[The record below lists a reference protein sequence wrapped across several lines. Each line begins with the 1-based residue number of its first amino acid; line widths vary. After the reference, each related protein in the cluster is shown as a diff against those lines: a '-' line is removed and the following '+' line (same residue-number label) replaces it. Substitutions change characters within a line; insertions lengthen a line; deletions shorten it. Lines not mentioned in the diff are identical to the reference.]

1 MAGMR
6 GIRGAR
12 RLYPRPWDYSCYLF
26 WRMRKAFVEAINSIF
41 KDCPAVVVVDF
52 GCGEKPYEPLF
63 AGHIQKYIGVDVSR
77 NPKADIIISANDRV
91 PIDGDVA
98 DVVLSVQVLEH
109 VVDVDLYL
117 SECWRM
123 LKPGGILLLSTHGF
137 WTYHPYPTDF
147 RRWTCAGLKYDIEK
161 HGFRVQSSRACLG
174 PLAYTTQL
182 RLQLVRGFL
191 HRLGMIAMPLI
202 GLLSSCAQL
211 IMLCEDWITPRHIR
225 EENAAVYVIAARKQA
240 KEISR

>member
-1 MAGMR
+1 MAGIP

-109 VVDVDLYL
+109 VVDVDLYFCVGTL
-117 SECWRM
+117 SGSNPRINLIFIIDGAC
-123 LKPGGILLLSTHGF
+123 PLS
-137 WTYHPYPTDF
+137 
-147 RRWTCAGLKYDIEK
+147 
-161 HGFRVQSSRACLG
+161 G
-174 PLAYTTQL
+174 PRNPNQPQ
-182 RLQLVRGFL
+182 R
-191 HRLGMIAMPLI
+191 
-202 GLLSSCAQL
+202 
-211 IMLCEDWITPRHIR
+211 
-225 EENAAVYVIAARKQA
+225 
-240 KEISR
+240 